1 MEKEIYVVVQNKNYD
16 RCVGML
22 RGDNNCYFNDY
33 RTHERDVD
41 LETSVEQGQQII
53 IDYLVKDLPCNPNE
67 VFFVSDKE
75 LYDYLTVRVNTLA
88 SIFCDRYGLSV
99 SDYDTNGAYIEN
111 GMLCVDVKVGDDI
124 LVLVDDLDNIID
136 CKNDKEL
143 YREIIG
149 MFIDTVE
156 WFKSNKRLD
165 DLVNASYVLT
175 KENEISKKY
184 ME

>member
-22 RGDNNCYFNDY
+22 QGDNNCYFNDY
-33 RTHERDVD
+33 RTNERGVD
-41 LETSVEQGQQII
+41 LETDMEEGKQII

-67 VFFVSDKE
+67 VFFVNEKE
-75 LYDYLTVRVNTLA
+75 LYDYLTVRVDTLA

-99 SDYDTNGAYIEN
+99 SDYDTNDAYIEN
-111 GMLCVDVKVGDDI
+111 DMLYAEIKVGDDI
-124 LVLVDDLDNIID
+124 LVLASDLENIID

-143 YREIIG
+143 YREIVG

-156 WFKSNKRLD
+156 WFRGNKRLD
-165 DLVNASYVLT
+165 DLINASYVLM